1 MSRQKRRTL
10 AVVIL
15 ILVVLAVVSV
25 VLNRAQTVTVDYDPE
40 YSYADLDTGIRMA
53 YVHLGDGTGTPVV
66 LIHGATDS
74 YISFSQVGTRLA
86 ALGYDVYIPELRG
99 HGHTDKPMED
109 VYQVEEHAE
118 DIDAFM
124 TAVNLQD
131 ANIVGHSLGSF
142 VAQDLAILF
151 PQRVQS
157 LTLIGSAAAVSDNP
171 MVEWMLYGGDDF
183 AGLVSYVDTLP
194 EEFLRTW
201 TESSNYDPAFVE
213 ATYQNAAEMPVYAW
227 RSTFLAVDLDN
238 TPLLWA
244 LEVPVLII
252 WGSDDVFFSESDQLL
267 LRESLRSAA
276 VTFLTKEG
284 VGHNTHWEGNMGME
298 IAGDIDTFLKN
309 NLLDAPSD

>member
-1 MSRQKRRTL
+1 MSKQKRLTL
-10 AVVIL
+10 TVVVL
-15 ILVVLAVVSV
+15 ILVVLAVISV
-25 VLNRAQTVTVDYDPE
+25 VLNRAQTVTVNYNPE

-53 YVHLGDGTGTPVV
+53 YVHLGDGTGTPVI

-74 YISFSQVGTRLA
+74 YISFSQVGARLT

-124 TAVNLQD
+124 SAIDLQD

-157 LTLIGSAAAVSDNP
+157 LTLIGSAAAVRDNP

-183 AGLVSYVDTLP
+183 SGLISYVDTLP

-201 TESSNYDPAFVE
+201 TDSSNYDPAFVE

-227 RSTFLAVDLDN
+227 RSAFLAVDLDN
-238 TPLLWA
+238 TPLLWEI
-244 LEVPVLII
+244 EVPVLII
-252 WGSDDVFFSESDQLL
+252 WGSDDVFFPESDQLM
-267 LRESLRSAA
+267 LRESLSSAE

-284 VGHNTHWEGNMGME
+284 VGHNTHWEGNMGTE
-298 IAGDIDTFLKN
+298 VAGDIDTFLAHHSVN
-309 NLLDAPSD
+309 TPME